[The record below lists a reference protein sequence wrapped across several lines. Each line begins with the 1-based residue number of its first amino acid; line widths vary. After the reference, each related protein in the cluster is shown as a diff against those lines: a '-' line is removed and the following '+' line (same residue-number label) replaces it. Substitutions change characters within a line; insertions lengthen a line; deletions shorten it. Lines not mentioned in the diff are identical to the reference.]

1 MQRGKADVADTR
13 PLFSTLS
20 YCLNSVSHTAGGY
33 GDGCA
38 GFYRFCAAALETGKI
53 GEKTEM
59 AESSKSSKLEYVASS
74 FFVRFFA
81 SFREEIFASCATG
94 ADARNASAKAGRDSY
109 LVKALFRLN
118 ELAAAFVT
126 DFGCHPGY

>member
-1 MQRGKADVADTR
+1 MGYHGAKHRVSLRTGLYEIASHVGMLRKAMQRGKADVADTR

-53 GEKTEM
+53 GKKTEM

-81 SFREEIFASCATG
+81 
-94 ADARNASAKAGRDSY
+94 
-109 LVKALFRLN
+109 
-118 ELAAAFVT
+118 
-126 DFGCHPGY
+126 